1 MLDLIINTEEIR
13 LLFYGVALAITTIA
27 TERYIEYKYK
37 PFDDENGGAD
47 HEKSDC

>member
-13 LLFYGVALAITTIA
+13 LLFYGVALLITTLA
-27 TERYIEYKYK
+27 AERYIEYKYK
-37 PFDDENGGAD
+37 PFDDGNGGAD